1 MRILSLSAIVCS
13 LVLAG
18 CTKMPEYVEQDEYRS
33 LTPEEIE
40 ANVINVF
47 GTTFDPNQDWSTTV
61 NNSVTITANAN
72 LENIVKVQ
80 ILTESP
86 FFNEDAKVL
95 NEIAAKNGETV
106 ELYYDAPSNYEQ
118 LIAACVNDK
127 NVYYIQVFNVG
138 QKTVS
143 FSSSTASTRGTASS
157 ARNNPSIK
165 LKAPMYSFNAR
176 RAQQGDVCKI
186 KDDTGKEVEYT
197 VWKNSGWENEM
208 MWEPADGNT
217 FENDW
222 KMDFDKDKN
231 IGHIYRDVSGFADGE
246 LNNIKTIVNAFLNK
260 KPKNGD
266 YSTNSKSNNIKKVRS
281 SINFTMNNNYVYT
294 DGVNPVTL
302 IPIQIYTTEF
312 KKNRIYY
319 YYFKPQD
326 VPAGMDEAD
335 YIKTLPKYKAIHVE
349 KVCST
354 NDANNGVYFRNKEF
368 LLPYYKETPHEG
380 ENEVSAIFPPGYK
393 IGFLNMKVDG
403 DYNINKCL
411 NGCTYGDGR
420 LNYEVNHI
428 WGHYNSAMDSSLPE
442 MAGRQ
447 VGKYSTQEGM
457 QWTDPRIA
465 IFTANNKTYMCFE
478 DGADCN
484 FCDMIIEIGSGTEQ
498 LDENQEVGNCTYTYC
513 FEDRED
519 GDYDMN
525 DVVIKA
531 MRIDNTHIKY
541 SLEACG
547 AYDELYLRN
556 IEGSVLNGGTEIHAM
571 FGVSTETFV
580 NTNGSNRLEPI
591 QETIVVNP
599 NFSLA
604 NPDQQVYIYNKTFN
618 RNIYLSK
625 KGEDPHGI
633 MIPYDYKYP
642 LEKTHIQTAYKE
654 FLEWGKNASTNNTW
668 YLNPETGE
676 VYTLSSFAK

>member
-1 MRILSLSAIVCS
+1 MRILSLSAVVCS
-13 LVLAG
+13 LVFAG

-47 GTTFDPNQDWSTTV
+47 GTTFDPNQNWSTTV
-61 NNSVTITANAN
+61 NNSITITANAN

-106 ELYYDAPSNYEQ
+106 ELYYDAPADYEQ

-138 QKTVS
+138 QKAVS
-143 FSSSTASTRGTASS
+143 FSSAAASTRGTSNS
-157 ARNNPSIK
+157 VPDISLIK
-165 LKAPMYSFNAR
+165 LKAPKFSFNAMR
-176 RAQQGDVCKI
+176 TQQGDICKI
-186 KDDTGKEVEYT
+186 KDDTGKEVEYSI
-197 VWKNSGWENEM
+197 WKNSGWENEM

-217 FENDW
+217 FDNDW
-222 KMDFDKDKN
+222 KMDSEKN
-231 IGHIYRDVSGFADGE
+231 KGHIYRDISGFADGE
-246 LNNIKTIVNAFLNK
+246 LDNIKTIVNAFLNK
-260 KPKNGD
+260 KPRNGD
-266 YSTNSKSNNIKKVRS
+266 YSTNGKSNNIKKVRS
-281 SINFTMNNNYVYT
+281 SINFTLNNNYVYT
-294 DGVNPVTL
+294 DGINPVTL

-312 KKNRIYY
+312 KANHVFY
-319 YYFKPQD
+319 YYFNPKD
-326 VPAGMDEAD
+326 IPAGMDEVD
-335 YIKTLPKYKAIHVE
+335 YIKTLPKYKAVQVE
-349 KVCST
+349 RVCSSQ
-354 NDANNGVYFRNKEF
+354 DANNGVFMRNKEF

-380 ENEVSAIFPPGYK
+380 ENQVSAIFPAGYK
-393 IGFLNMKVDG
+393 IGFLNMKHDN
-403 DYNINKCL
+403 DKYDIANCKY
-411 NGCTYGDGR
+411 GCTYGDGR

-428 WGHYNSAMDSSLPE
+428 QGHFNSAMDSSLPE

-447 VGKYSTQEGM
+447 EGKYSTKEGM

-478 DGADCN
+478 DGADCS
-484 FCDMIIEIGSGTEQ
+484 FCDMIFEIGSGTEQ
-498 LDENQEVGNCTYTYC
+498 LEENQEVGNCTYTYC

-531 MRIDNTHIKY
+531 QRIDNTHIRY

-556 IEGSVLNGGTEIHAM
+556 IEGNVLNGGTEIHAM

-618 RNIYLSK
+618 RNIYLAK

-642 LEKTHIQTAYKE
+642 LEKTHIQNAYKE
-654 FLEWGKNASTNNTW
+654 FLEWGKDASTNNTW

-676 VYTLSSFAK
+676 VYTLSSFSK